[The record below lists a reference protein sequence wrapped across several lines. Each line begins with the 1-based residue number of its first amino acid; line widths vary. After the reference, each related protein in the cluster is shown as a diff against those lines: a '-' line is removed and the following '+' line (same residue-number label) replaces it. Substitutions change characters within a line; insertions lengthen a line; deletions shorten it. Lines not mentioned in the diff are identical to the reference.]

1 MYLLLGKK
9 MEDKKTRLYNGF
21 YFVYEN
27 ETVIMYENEL
37 STSPLKTSDIVINSD
52 KDFEMEMMWMYEKYS
67 SDHNL

>member
-1 MYLLLGKK
+1 MYPLLGKK

>member
-9 MEDKKTRLYNGF
+9 IEDKKTRLYNGF

>member
-1 MYLLLGKK
+1 

>member
-37 STSPLKTSDIVINSD
+37 YTSPLKTSDIVINSD

>member
-9 MEDKKTRLYNGF
+9 MEYKKTRLYNGF